1 MTSIERTFVL
11 GVAVI
16 GLALPSYGSLLTN
29 GSFEDGN
36 FVPDPAH
43 PGDDTMS
50 LAVGATDM
58 TGWTVQIA
66 PLAWIGPFN
75 PFGLSASDGS
85 FFLDLSGYHDSSP
98 FAGVLQASIP
108 TTIGTTYRL
117 TFDIGTDTRYDSAA
131 VGIVATAGIYTA
143 PFLSTPVG
151 LNQWEEFTFDFV
163 ATSATT
169 TISLD
174 GQPGANQAYLGLDN
188 VTFIVVPEPSTL
200 SLIAGPGLLVF
211 AAWRRF
217 RKA

>member
-1 MTSIERTFVL
+1 M
-11 GVAVI
+11 
-16 GLALPSYGSLLTN
+16 P
-29 GSFEDGN
+29 
-36 FVPDPAH
+36 
-43 PGDDTMS
+43 

-66 PLAWIGPFN
+66 PLAWIGPSN

-85 FFLDLSGYHDSSP
+85 YFLDLSGYHDSSP

-117 TFDIGTDTRYDSAA
+117 SFDIGTDTRYDSAA
-131 VGIVATAGIYTA
+131 VGIVATTGIDTA
-143 PFLSTPVG
+143 TFNSTPTG
-151 LNQWEEFTFDFV
+151 LNQWQGFMFDFI

-188 VTFIVVPEPSTL
+188 VSLTAIPEPSTL
-200 SLIAGPGLLVF
+200 ALVFGPGLLVF

-217 RKA
+217 RKV